1 VSGRSGRMLYG
12 DPARAALVRG
22 IDLMAAL
29 VAPTLGP
36 TARTVAVGSLVSKT
50 PEVLDSGA
58 TIARRTIQLAD
69 PFEDMGGMLLR
80 HVLLSVVERTGD
92 GTATTAVLTH
102 ALVHALHR
110 YVAQGGNTVEV
121 DRGLDCA
128 LHGVLDALRVQ
139 ARPIEGADAISG
151 VAAAV
156 VGDSH
161 IASVI
166 GEIFDA
172 TGPDGA
178 VVVES
183 GEATDTTF
191 EYMQGVRWDGGLVS
205 EVFLD
210 AGQATARLLEPR
222 ILLADCVLETPEQV
236 LPVLEACLSEGER
249 RLFIVAQHVREPVV
263 ALLAI
268 NRQRGVLEG
277 VAAVRAPSTGDTR
290 AAILGDLATITG
302 GRLLQP
308 AGGGLADFTLADLGR
323 ARQAWATR
331 QAFGVLGG
339 RGSRSGIRDRVAA
352 ARAELGRAGDD
363 QHVRKMTQQRIGRLL
378 GLGAVIRVGA
388 ASDLARE
395 ELRLRVEAAVGSA
408 RLALEEGVVAGG
420 GAALVA
426 CAQSLRCWRSTD
438 EEARAATFLADA
450 LLAPMRTIVRNAGY
464 VETGSILDEAAR
476 RGPRMT
482 FDVLRGEWV
491 DAWQAGLLDPLAVV
505 RTAVDVSV
513 SVARSAMRTEV
524 LVRRRQ
530 APPPP
535 GR

>member
-1 VSGRSGRMLYG
+1 MTRRILYG
-12 DPARAALVRG
+12 DAARAALVRG
-22 IDLMAAL
+22 IELMAAL

-36 TARTVAVGSLVSKT
+36 TARTVAVDSLVSST

-80 HVLLSVVERTGD
+80 HVLLTTFERTGD
-92 GTATTAVLTH
+92 GTATTAVLTR
-102 ALVHALHR
+102 ALVHALHG
-110 YVAQGGNTVEV
+110 YVRQGGDIAELE
-121 DRGLDCA
+121 RGLGCA
-128 LHGVLDALRVQ
+128 RRIVLDALTGQ
-139 ARPIEGADAISG
+139 ARPIEGFEAIRD

-156 VGDSH
+156 VRNPT
-161 IASVI
+161 IARVI

-191 EYMQGVRWDGGLVS
+191 EYTEGVRWDGGLAS
-205 EVFLD
+205 EVFLE
-210 AGQATARLLEPR
+210 AGHGTLRMLEPR
-222 ILLADCVLETPEQV
+222 ILITDAVLDKPEPV
-236 LPVLEACLSEGER
+236 LPVLEACLAAGER
-249 RLFIVAQHVREPVV
+249 RLLVIAQDVREPVV
-263 ALLAI
+263 GLLMA
-268 NRQRGVLEG
+268 NRQRGLLEAA
-277 VAAVRAPSTGDTR
+277 AAVRAPSTGDVR

-302 GRLLQP
+302 GRLLQA
-308 AGGGLADFTLADLGR
+308 AGGGLAHVTPADLGQ
-323 ARQAWATR
+323 ARQVWATR
-331 QAFGVLGG
+331 GAFGVLGG
-339 RGSRSGIRDRVAA
+339 RGTRAGIRARVAE
-352 ARAELGRAGDD
+352 ARAALGRAGDD
-363 QHVRKMTQQRIGRLL
+363 QHVRRMTQLRIGRLL

-388 ASDLARE
+388 ASDPARE
-395 ELRLRVEAAVGSA
+395 ELRLRAEAAVGAA

-426 CAQSLRCWRSTD
+426 CAHTLRCARSAD
-438 EEARAATFLADA
+438 PAARSLADA
-450 LLAPMRTIVRNAGY
+450 LEAPMRTIVRNAGY
-464 VETGSILDEAAR
+464 VEPGAILDEAGR

-482 FDVLRGEWV
+482 FDAARGEWV

-505 RTAVDVSV
+505 RTAVEVGLSA
-513 SVARSAMRTEV
+513 ARGVLRAEV

-530 APPPP
+530 VPPPP